1 MLKIV
6 LRQMR
11 RSNGL
16 IDDVVVYGAPEDYQ
30 KLSEQVKAAVSSSN
44 AVVLQSDTSI
54 CIEIT
59 KCNELDDLFTSLQN
73 ENNEYFTTKAW
84 EARNI
89 LRVSGSEKLLTEL
102 SLFLSDLSG
111 RGEGYSYI
119 SEFSDHS
126 EYSSHSPEWRLH
138 VQNT

>member
-16 IDDVVVYGAPEDYQ
+16 IDNVVVYGAPEDYQ

-73 ENNEYFTTKAW
+73 ENNE
-84 EARNI
+84 
-89 LRVSGSEKLLTEL
+89 
-102 SLFLSDLSG
+102 
-111 RGEGYSYI
+111 
-119 SEFSDHS
+119 
-126 EYSSHSPEWRLH
+126 
-138 VQNT
+138 

>member
-6 LRQMR
+6 LRQMQ

-30 KLSEQVKAAVSSSN
+30 KFSEQVKTAASSSN
-44 AVVLQSDTSI
+44 AVVLQSDSSI
-54 CIEIT
+54 CIEIS
-59 KCNELDDLFTSLQN
+59 KCNESDDLFTSLQN
-73 ENNEYFTTKAW
+73 QSNEYFTTKAW
-84 EARNI
+84 EDRNI
-89 LRVSGSEKLLTEL
+89 LRVSGSGKLLTEL

-119 SEFSDHS
+119 SEFSELS
-126 EYSSHSPEWRLH
+126 EYSSHSPQWRLH